1 LPEPKPRRSIGVPQG
16 VGRILKRA
24 GVLAVALLALLA
36 VGWVSYSRAAF
47 GSWNPMAQPN
57 RIDYCDRRY
66 YPGWHFT
73 RTQIDASGNG
83 LGVFSFRQVAMTSSG
98 APVFAK
104 PLPDSMRHATPYS
117 GPLPCAMT
125 VYMKVGPDDYVAY
138 GISGGP

>member
-1 LPEPKPRRSIGVPQG
+1 MRPV
-16 VGRILKRA
+16 LKRS
-24 GVLAVALLALLA
+24 GTITLALAALI
-36 VGWVSYSRAAF
+36 VLGWVSYSRAAF
-47 GSWNPMAQPN
+47 GIWNPMAQPS

-73 RTQIDASGNG
+73 RARIDALGNG
-83 LGVFSFRQVAMTSSG
+83 FGVFPFRPVGTTPSG
-98 APVFAK
+98 APIYAK

-125 VYMKVGPDDYVAY
+125 VYMRVGPDDYVAY